1 MKEIEQSEVPGYFL
15 TGGIFTR
22 NMSDLVDFRKT
33 PCACGDCLN
42 GNHDQCSRVDFNGQ
56 LERHNLAKGSI
67 NKKRKPKDAAP
78 GSQPLQ
84 KKHKPGGRPRKG
96 PGRKRGT

>member
-1 MKEIEQSEVPGYFL
+1 VIFKKPQEWQDPSKVKALHGISKHYCFL
-15 TGGIFTR
+15 TT
-22 NMSDLVDFRKT
+22 DKKHLVDFRKT

-78 GSQPLQ
+78 GSQPAEE
-84 KKHKPGGRPRKG
+84 
-96 PGRKRGT
+96 T